1 MRPIALVRYVSVSP
15 FLPSPIWDIRMSFSP
30 CGKKEPCVHFCCLLL
45 CVSFEALTEQ
55 LMSLRKGTGSGL
67 LSYWRK
73 SKSHFWSSWKM
84 ENYAC
89 ICYVVLNQTL
99 GKAMVTHAVHER
111 LNAVLLIGWIV
122 LLCKNCYYTVCE
134 TNHAA
139 GEKLNRLTERSLVN
153 SNTRCIAVIR
163 DSGGHSPFYGRST
176 AGMKYFSGKWHPSGK
191 SPWRLLL
198 CCLYMKE
205 RREWGGHRKTI
216 TLFLSDH
223 VTNLTNLIW
232 CDNSCL

>member
-1 MRPIALVRYVSVSP
+1 MLSYHDEGDPLHWSGMSLCPLSYRLPLETLECHLARVGRRSLVCISVAC
-15 FLPSPIWDIRMSFSP
+15 FS
-30 CGKKEPCVHFCCLLL
+30 VYF
-45 CVSFEALTEQ
+45 SEALTEQ
-55 LMSLRKGTGSGL
+55 LMSLWKGTGSDL

-73 SKSHFWSSWKM
+73 SKSHFWSSWKI

-89 ICYVVLNQTL
+89 ICYAVLNQAL

-163 DSGGHSPFYGRST
+163 DSGGHSPFYGRSA

-191 SPWRLLL
+191 SPRRLIL
-198 CCLYMKE
+198 CCLHMKE
-205 RREWGGHRKTI
+205 RREWGGGTGRQSHYFFQI
-216 TLFLSDH
+216 M
-223 VTNLTNLIW
+223 
-232 CDNSCL
+232 